1 MGKISDALEKHQEEK
16 VIPFHKLRND
26 QAVRPGTEDPSGER
40 PVCLKPEDPEA
51 KRAREISNQNNF
63 SERLVMLSSPDS
75 ADAET
80 FKLLR
85 GQILFPRDREIPRSI
100 LVTSTFPAEGKTF
113 TAANL
118 ATAIAMS
125 VDEYVLLIDADMRRA
140 RIHRMFGFKNVCGL
154 HEYLIGE
161 KEFDEIIV
169 KSAINKL
176 SLLPAGR
183 APRNPS
189 ELLSSNMMA
198 KFLDEAKERYKDR
211 FIIIDSPPTHIT
223 AEAKF
228 LVQYADAV
236 LFVVMANKTPRK
248 DAQKAIETIGR
259 DKVLGIVFNGFN
271 QARKSYHKYYEKYY
285 KSE

>member
-16 VIPFHKLRND
+16 GIPFYKPRDD
-26 QAVRPGTEDPSGER
+26 QAVLPVTEDPRSER
-40 PVCLKPEDPEA
+40 PVCLKSQNPEA
-51 KRAREISNQNNF
+51 KRAHEISNQNDF
-63 SERLVMLSSPDS
+63 SQSLVTLSFPDS
-75 ADAET
+75 ASAET

-140 RIHRMFGFKNVCGL
+140 RIHRMFGFKNVWGL

-161 KEFDEIIV
+161 KNFDEIIL
-169 KSAINKL
+169 KTAINKL

-183 APRNPS
+183 TPRNPS

-198 KFLDEAKERYKDR
+198 EFLMEAKERYKDR
-211 FIIIDSPPTHIT
+211 FIIIDSPPTQIT

-228 LVQYADAV
+228 LAQYADAV
-236 LFVVMANKTPRK
+236 LFVVMANKTPRN
-248 DAQKAIETIGR
+248 DAQKAIEAIGR

-271 QARKSYHKYYEKYY
+271 QARKSYHKYYEYY